1 MWVSKRLTVKHLKR
15 FGNYLYMN
23 GLCFLWPSVYLL
35 LIKLRKLFAP
45 SGLKYLKCVWC
56 ERFMMKHRLICDT
69 KPRFRI
75 GKAESDWVCPML
87 VLPMQ
92 LRQLTPSYT
101 SSCRILLHLPPPLLT
116 YYRYRNN
123 ISPTQLVN
131 SLSNVRNLG
140 WVQKSFLQ
148 WLASQTAWE
157 VKTADLVTFNFIFEF

>member
-1 MWVSKRLTVKHLKR
+1 MLPRVLNIWSVCDVKDSWWNIVWYVILSQDLELAKQR
-15 FGNYLYMN
+15 
-23 GLCFLWPSVYLL
+23 VTE
-35 LIKLRKLFAP
+35 
-45 SGLKYLKCVWC
+45 CVQCWC
-56 ERFMMKHRLICDT
+56 YRCSWE
-69 KPRFRI
+69 
-75 GKAESDWVCPML
+75 
-87 VLPMQ
+87 

-140 WVQKSFLQ
+140 WAQKSFLQ

-157 VKTADLVTFNFIFEF
+157 VKTTDLVTFNFIFEF